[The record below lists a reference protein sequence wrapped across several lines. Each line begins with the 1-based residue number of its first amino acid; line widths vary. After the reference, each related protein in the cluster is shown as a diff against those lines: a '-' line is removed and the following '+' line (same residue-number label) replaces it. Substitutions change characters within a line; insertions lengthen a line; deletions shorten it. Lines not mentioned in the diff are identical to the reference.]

1 MTNKERIIQNNLDLG
16 ECLELAEALPDKV
29 TGVETQEK
37 VLEVTAD
44 GSYEV
49 LPDAGKALSKVT
61 VNVDTPD
68 EKEEQE
74 KSLDIT
80 ADGSYTVAPDSGKVL
95 KKVTVNVDTPD
106 KKEEQEK
113 AITVEANGEY
123 AVEPD
128 EGKALSKVTVSVSVV
143 SSAEVGLA
151 GIIDRSMVEIEVPS
165 EVASIGPYAFAG
177 CTSCLR
183 YDFSKHES
191 IPVLTEATA
200 FDGINDEAKIYVPGA
215 LYREWIR
222 AAIWKD
228 YALRIEAVGEIPPLT
243 PAVGLAYS
251 YDGTLGG
258 YICTG
263 RGECTDKFLV
273 IPDKYDDGV
282 NGEALVLQIGANAF
296 QNDLEI
302 VELVLPSHGA
312 IHDSRTFMSCTNL
325 ERVENCYA
333 AGTHEGQ
340 FAFYGCSKLAH
351 VHFIKDGY
359 ISSFMFENN
368 ANPATYDF
376 TDCTAVL
383 SIGSLSNNIS
393 TGSGTQYLVPAALY
407 DEWCAATN
415 WTEYSHLIV
424 AV

>member
-37 VLEVTAD
+37 VLDITAD

-49 LPDAGKALSKVT
+49 LPDAGKALS
-61 VNVDTPD
+61 
-68 EKEEQE
+68 
-74 KSLDIT
+74 
-80 ADGSYTVAPDSGKVL
+80 
-95 KKVTVNVDTPD
+95 KVTVNVDTPD

-151 GIIDRSMVEIEVPS
+151 GIIDRSMTEIEVPS

-215 LYREWIR
+215 LYREWVR

-251 YDGTLGG
+251 YDSTLGG

-263 RGECTDKFLV
+263 RGSCTDKFLV

-282 NGEALVLQIGANAF
+282 NGEALVLKIGANAF
-296 QNDLEI
+296 KGDTELI
-302 VELVLPSHGA
+302 ELVLPSHGA
-312 IHDSRTFMSCTNL
+312 VVGNRGFESCKKL
-325 ERVENCYA
+325 ERVENYYP
-333 AGTHEGQ
+333 GGENEGS
-340 FAFYGCSKLAH
+340 FAFYTCRSLTH
-351 VHFIKDGY
+351 VHFIRDGY
-359 ISSFMFENN
+359 ISGFAFYSGPS
-368 ANPATYDF
+368 AATYDF
-376 TDCTAVL
+376 TDCTAVVVVPD
-383 SIGSLSNNIS
+383 SLNNYLA
-393 TGSGTQYLVPAALY
+393 TGTGTQYLVPAALY

-415 WTEYSHLIV
+415 WSAYSYLIV
-424 AV
+424 AVE

>member
-37 VLEVTAD
+37 VLEITAD

-68 EKEEQE
+68 
-74 KSLDIT
+74 
-80 ADGSYTVAPDSGKVL
+80 
-95 KKVTVNVDTPD
+95 

-113 AITVEANGEY
+113 AITVDANGEY

-151 GIIDRSMVEIEVPS
+151 GIIDRSMTEIEVPS

-191 IPVLTEATA
+191 IPTLTEATA

-251 YDGTLGG
+251 YDSTLGG

-263 RGECTDKFLV
+263 RGSCTDQFLV

-282 NGEALVLQIGANAF
+282 NGEALVLKIGANAF
-296 QNDLEI
+296 KGDTELI
-302 VELVLPSHGA
+302 ELVLPSHGA
-312 IHDSRTFMSCTNL
+312 VVGNRGFESCKKL
-325 ERVENCYA
+325 ERVENYYP
-333 AGTHEGQ
+333 GGENEGQ
-340 FAFYGCSKLAH
+340 FAFNTCRSLTH
-351 VHFIKDGY
+351 VHFIRDGY
-359 ISSFMFENN
+359 ISGFAFYSGPS
-368 ANPATYDF
+368 AATYDF
-376 TDCTAVL
+376 TDCTAVVIV
-383 SIGSLSNNIS
+383 SDSLNYNLA
-393 TGSGTQYLVPAALY
+393 TGTGTQYLVPAALY

-415 WTEYSHLIV
+415 WSEYSYLIV
-424 AV
+424 AVE

>member
-37 VLEVTAD
+37 VLEITAD

-74 KSLDIT
+74 K
-80 ADGSYTVAPDSGKVL
+80 
-95 KKVTVNVDTPD
+95 
-106 KKEEQEK
+106 
-113 AITVEANGEY
+113 AITVETNGEY

-165 EVASIGPYAFAG
+165 EVESIGPYAFAG

-251 YDGTLGG
+251 YDSTLGG
-258 YICTG
+258 YVCTG

-282 NGEALVLQIGANAF
+282 NGEALVLKIGDNAF
-296 QNDLEI
+296 KGDTELI
-302 VELVLPSHGA
+302 ELVLPSHGA
-312 IHDSRTFMSCTNL
+312 VVGDYGFKSCAKL
-325 ERVENCYA
+325 ERVENYYP
-333 AGTHEGQ
+333 GGEHEGS
-340 FAFYGCSKLAH
+340 FAFYICRSLTH
-351 VHFIKDGY
+351 VHFIRDGY
-359 ISSFMFENN
+359 ISGFAFYSGPS
-368 ANPATYDF
+368 AATYDF
-376 TDCTAVL
+376 TDCTAVVAVPDRL
-383 SIGSLSNNIS
+383 YNYLA
-393 TGSGTQYLVPAALY
+393 TGTGTQYLVPAALY

-415 WTEYSHLIV
+415 WSEYSYLIV